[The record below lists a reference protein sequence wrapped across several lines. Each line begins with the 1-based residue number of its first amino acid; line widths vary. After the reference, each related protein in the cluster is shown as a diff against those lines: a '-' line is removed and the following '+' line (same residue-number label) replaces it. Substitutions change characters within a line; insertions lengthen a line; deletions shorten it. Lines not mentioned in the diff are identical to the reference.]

1 MRGTKTRTSYPPIFP
16 TTSRLSP
23 PDGIKRVRQ
32 TFNARH
38 TRSHSMSRTSITF
51 QSLETIKFSDMLS
64 KCFPAL
70 FRPSR
75 CQNKTSNFSNMYHYP
90 IVCTVY
96 VSKYT
101 RHVDPIRVTICI
113 CYPTGTIQETD
124 FPPTRSFQGRP
135 MPKRDFCVM
144 VTWLMASRYA
154 WMPSVQQK
162 QKTFPSHPWC
172 FYPWFSK
179 VYLENSTFFIILW
192 CIITP
197 YISHQIVWLCDS
209 VIMASS

>member
-1 MRGTKTRTSYPPIFP
+1 MCSRKGQRSNNAWNQDQNIIPTYFPNDFQTFTTRWDQKS
-16 TTSRLSP
+16 SA
-23 PDGIKRVRQ
+23 K
-32 TFNARH
+32 FNARH

-162 QKTFPSHPWC
+162 KKHFQAIHDVFIHGFPKYIWR
-172 FYPWFSK
+172 
-179 VYLENSTFFIILW
+179 ILHFLS
-192 CIITP
+192 
-197 YISHQIVWLCDS
+197 YCD
-209 VIMASS
+209 V